1 MNAINSVLTN
11 VIRLEFSKIQRC
23 FFSKKV
29 HNVWKTFVI
38 IIVNVL
44 FISAINYLPQVFWVY
59 FGNLRINK
67 DEDLGEKNL
76 IIIK

>member
-1 MNAINSVLTN
+1 MIVNLVTN
-11 VIRLEFSKIQRC
+11 TWHIV
-23 FFSKKV
+23 KKV

-59 FGNLRINK
+59 FRNLRINK